1 MIDSISR
8 EHGRFSAAFL
18 SEFHDSEL
26 VTVQVLNGKQSL
38 ALGFNTVDNKLQTF
52 YFAGVAGFRITNFIQ
67 QNVVSRVL
75 MFPEHPFSTEQLNYW
90 INFASS
96 VSDTDQLLTAGA
108 LKSITERIQKG
119 ELLLFVVEPS
129 WGAEAAIICQSASV
143 AR

>member
-1 MIDSISR
+1 MVDSISR
-8 EHGRFSAAFL
+8 EHGIFSTAFL

-26 VTVQVLNGKQSL
+26 VTVDVLNGKQSL

-52 YFAGVAGFRITNFIQ
+52 HFAGLAGFRITNFIQ

-75 MFPEHPFSTEQLNYW
+75 MFPGHPFSTEQLNYW
-90 INFASS
+90 INWALS
-96 VSDTDQLLTAGA
+96 VSDTDKLLTAVA

-129 WGAEAAIICQSASV
+129 WGAEAAIICKSIAVQ
-143 AR
+143 